1 MDSDFSVLSVFEW
14 GDGCGAHS
22 LLIRSFL
29 SFETR
34 LLYAV
39 ARSGDTVGVG
49 RGGPQHLDPPCGLR
63 QLTTHPTSPLSPCLL
78 FVCFVL
84 EPHTALLR
92 TGSTPGI
99 TPGRV
104 WGIICGSREGT
115 KSARCKA
122 SALLGY
128 CTLALL
134 GYCTAFPRPPPPP
147 PSHRGSLEGCMWS
160 GNAVCCQQRAAYQS
174 LLHHNLSTREDS
186 RSFSVIC

>member
-78 FVCFVL
+78 FVCLFRFGT
-84 EPHTALLR
+84 PHSIAQD
-92 TGSTPGI
+92 
-99 TPGRV
+99 
-104 WGIICGSREGT
+104 WF
-115 KSARCKA
+115 
-122 SALLGY
+122 Y
-128 CTLALL
+128 
-134 GYCTAFPRPPPPP
+134 
-147 PSHRGSLEGCMWS
+147 
-160 GNAVCCQQRAAYQS
+160 
-174 LLHHNLSTREDS
+174 TRDHTW
-186 RSFSVIC
+186 